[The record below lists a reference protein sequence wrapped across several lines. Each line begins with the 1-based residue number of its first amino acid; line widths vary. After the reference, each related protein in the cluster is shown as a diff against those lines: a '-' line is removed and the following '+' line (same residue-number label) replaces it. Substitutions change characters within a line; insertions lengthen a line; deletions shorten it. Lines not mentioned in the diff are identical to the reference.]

1 TSGPGNRTVIPSSVT
16 AALSFRIVPDQKLA
30 EIATSVERHILD
42 SFAELKSPN
51 SIHVTIEKAADWWLG
66 NLEGPWFQ
74 ALESAIE
81 SEWGVRPLRIREGGS
96 IPSIPFL
103 EKIFGCPAL
112 HLPLG
117 QSTDQAH
124 LANERI
130 SVNNLLK
137 GKAVLERFFLSV
149 ASMEKN
155 V

>member
-1 TSGPGNRTVIPSSVT
+1 
-16 AALSFRIVPDQKLA
+16 
-30 EIATSVERHILD
+30 
-42 SFAELKSPN
+42 
-51 SIHVTIEKAADWWLG
+51 VTIEQAADWWLG

-81 SEWGVRPLRIREGGS
+81 QEWGTRPLRIREGGS

-103 EKIFGCPAL
+103 EKTFGCPAL

-130 SVNNLLK
+130 SLNNLLK

-149 ASMEKN
+149 ASVEQDE
-155 V
+155 